1 MEVEDGQS
9 LASPRE
15 FNSFISD
22 SDFFFFFKSRK
33 VLKGWKMSQVSDK
46 IEKSE

>member
-22 SDFFFFFKSRK
+22 SDFFFFKARK

>member
-1 MEVEDGQS
+1 MGRVLLPPGNLIALYLIQ
-9 LASPRE
+9 
-15 FNSFISD
+15 I
-22 SDFFFFFKSRK
+22 FFKARK